1 MILITGNNKFLIGE
15 LWDLFRKLNNGNKV
29 RRKKIFL
36 LRNVSAPTL
45 VQNILMTGYVFP
57 NEIRATIFGTV

>member
-1 MILITGNNKFLIGE
+1 LILITGNNKFLIGE
-15 LWDLFRKLNNGNKV
+15 LWDLFRKLNNGNRV